1 MACQLATRM
10 SLTDRAGACGI
21 RSRASRVPL
30 WPYVPGSLAQRLLNA
45 TIDVQEHRVA
55 GYSANR
61 IQYVYPDCVF
71 WMPRCGRLSPA
82 TICIWQNDRME
93 KSFWRK

>member
-1 MACQLATRM
+1 M
-10 SLTDRAGACGI
+10 SLTNRVWACGI

-71 WMPRCGRLSPA
+71 WMLPRYAVDAKMRPLVAGRNLYMA
-82 TICIWQNDRME
+82 
-93 KSFWRK
+93 K